1 MMHYDVE
8 DVQPALVVKKLA
20 MGMGGHYKRCL
31 QHPIMILIVMVG
43 LCAAA
48 VYQLPNLQFDAS
60 SDTLIAKGDPQ
71 LAYYNQFAATFAERP
86 FLVLTYTPREGRLL
100 SRQHIERLEALVK
113 ELAAVDA
120 VAEVQSLLD
129 APLLRSP
136 PVPLSELAN
145 GFRTLQSAD
154 ADLTMAR
161 EELTASPLFSEL
173 LISRDGQTTAI
184 RINLQAHSA
193 LEAVRSKRDELLAQ
207 AQRDKSVS
215 AELAVEEE
223 QFRRLLEEAKA
234 SDQRTIAAVRAIR
247 DRHADLASMYLGG
260 VPMVAADM
268 IEFVKG
274 DMATFG
280 GVILILLIIALYLFF
295 RRMRWVLI
303 PLGSTAVTL
312 LLMTGALAAL
322 GQPVT
327 VVSVNFVPL
336 VAIITISF
344 TIHLTARYRELYAEY
359 KDDAIQCTLA
369 YETMQS
375 KLQPCLYTALTT
387 IVAFA
392 SLMTSGIVPVIDFGW
407 MMCLGI
413 VISLLVTYSFFASVL
428 VLLPKNESP
437 ESLAQTPR
445 LTRWFAR
452 AATEFPLRVVA
463 AAGLAILASF
473 VGMQQLEIGNR
484 LVEYFRADTEIRQGL
499 NFIDQHLGGTIPLDV
514 VLKFE
519 PFEPAAT
526 PAGDDFVDEF
536 AQQEPDPYPQRFWYT
551 PEKLAVIDRMQSFLE
566 AQPALGKS
574 VSLASLERV
583 ARTFNDDEPLSYVLL
598 TTVISAVPQAVR
610 DSLIAPYASPAT
622 GEVRVSSRLH
632 ETGPAHDL
640 NTLIESIEAFAV
652 DELGVPADNVTVT
665 GVAVL
670 FSSMLEQLVQ
680 SQLSTLLFV
689 VVATF
694 AMFAILLRSFTL
706 ALIGLAP
713 NLLAAG
719 IILAFMGYAG
729 IPLDIMT
736 ITIAA
741 IVIGIGVDDAIHY
754 LHRFKEEVDAGQS
767 TISAVRATHG
777 SIGKALYFTSL
788 IVVIG
793 FSVLVFSRFVPTAY
807 FGWLAALAML
817 VALTANLALLPALL
831 VKTYR

>member
-767 TISAVRATHG
+767 TISAVRAIHG